1 MKISKLQYITSN
13 PIHAEKACKGGAD
26 WIQLRVKNK
35 SFEEWKVLALE
46 TKRICKLY
54 KAKLIIND
62 NVLLAKEINAAGV
75 HLGKEDMS
83 LTEARKILGEK
94 FIIGGTANTIED
106 IMRLHRMNV
115 DYIGLGPFRF
125 TSTKEKLSPVIG
137 INGYIYM
144 FPELKRRDM
153 NIPVIAVGGI
163 RTGDVKSLI
172 KAGVYGVALS
182 SAITNTNDI
191 TKSTQEFIK
200 LLS

>member
-13 PIHAEKACKGGAD
+13 PVHAEKACKGGAD

-54 KAKLIIND
+54 KARLIIND
-62 NVLLAKEINAAGV
+62 NVQIAREISADGV

-83 LTEARKILGEK
+83 PVEARKILGEK
-94 FIIGGTANTIED
+94 FIIGGTANTMDD
-106 IMRLHRMNV
+106 IMKRQRMNV

-125 TSTKEKLSPVIG
+125 TSTKENLSPVIG

-144 FPELKRRDM
+144 FPELKRRNM

-163 RTGDVKSLI
+163 RTGDVKNLI
-172 KAGVYGVALS
+172 SAGVYGVAVS

>member
-35 SFEEWKVLALE
+35 SFEEWKELAYE

-54 KAKLIIND
+54 KARLIIND
-62 NVLLAKEINAAGV
+62 NVQIAKEISADGV

-83 LTEARKILGEK
+83 PTEARKILGEK
-94 FIIGGTANTIED
+94 FIIGGTANTMND
-106 IMRLHRMNV
+106 IMSLQQMNV

-125 TSTKEKLSPVIG
+125 TSTKEILNPVIG

-144 FPELKRRDM
+144 FPELKRKNM
-153 NIPVIAVGGI
+153 TIPVIAVGGI
-163 RTGDVKSLI
+163 RTGDVNSLI
-172 KAGVYGVALS
+172 AAGVYGVAVS